1 MTFKKKYPLWL
12 VIFGKHWFAA
22 VLCFIMSTC
31 LLVSFGT
38 RLGRVITQFCSCAI
52 YYAMLYSA
60 VRDYG
65 ENDRNKVDIG
75 QGKKDVLKGF
85 KCGFLACLP
94 NILAS
99 VALLILRIIG
109 TEPGSFMVIY
119 RMLVN
124 PFYMPI
130 NLTLL
135 QPSLSIIEI
144 PVINVL
150 ISVMLS
156 IIGPL
161 VSGFSYI
168 VGYGQSTV
176 MELIMFKSNQDKSQ
190 KQS

>member
-1 MTFKKKYPLWL
+1 MTYKKKYPLWL
-12 VIFGKHWFAA
+12 TVFGKHWFAA

-75 QGKKDVLKGF
+75 QGKKDLLKGF

-99 VALLILRIIG
+99 VALLVLRVFEV
-109 TEPGSFMVIY
+109 EPGSFMVIY

-150 ISVMLS
+150 ISVSLS
-156 IIGPL
+156 VIGPL
-161 VSGFSYI
+161 VSGLSYI

-176 MELIMFKSNQDKSQ
+176 MELIMFKSNNSQ